1 MPVFIYEGKML
12 DGSLSKGKAEVDNK
26 EQLKHM
32 LRSKGIFPISIT
44 EESKITN
51 LEFSFSKGIV
61 YKDLSVLCRQMHF
74 ALSSGIPMLR
84 TLDMIKKQIENKRLK
99 NILENVYE
107 EVQKGSTLSSTLYS
121 HKEIPYMLSAMVQ
134 VGESTGDIDGIMG
147 ELADYYDKQH
157 RQKKKIDNALTY
169 PKFLL
174 GFAFLIVTILVAF
187 VVPTFVE
194 GILSAGQ
201 EVPLSTQI
209 VINISNFI
217 THNFLLL
224 ILIGVFLFIIKK
236 IFIDTNK
243 KVQYEIDKFL
253 VKNNTLASI
262 SQQIFTSR
270 FARTFG
276 ILVNGGMNVMDSIDI
291 AGNAV
296 DNLFIKESLE
306 ECKAMISSG
315 SSIGEALEIK
325 NIFPLMLT
333 QMMKVGEE
341 TGSLD
346 RILKKTSEY
355 YEVEADFALQKL
367 TTLIEP
373 IMIIFL
379 AGIVGFVVIS
389 MALPMFQIMGAV

>member
-12 DGSLSKGKAEVDNK
+12 DGSSSKGKAEVDNK

-217 THNFLLL
+217 TRNFLLL

>member
-61 YKDLSVLCRQMHF
+61 YKDLSILCRQMHF

-217 THNFLLL
+217 TQNFLLL

-253 VKNNTLASI
+253 VKNNTLAAI

-325 NIFPLMLT
+325 NVFPLMLT